1 VPADVGVNLSGSYDP
16 GLHSGAIHMEF
27 ANSASSPLTARA
39 LVALTEDSIYY
50 PATNGDVWHNHV
62 LRDYVPDQ
70 NGTMVTIPALG
81 QDTLTMSFVLDT
93 SWDAARCNVVVYLQ
107 NPTLQPDSSKP
118 VLQGGIVPVMQ
129 LSAVRDERRVGTA
142 AQELTVFPN
151 PCHGILQVR
160 NGSARQAVMIRDASG
175 RAVKE
180 LELGAGARAS
190 IDLFASPDG
199 VYFVSTR
206 GRANQS
212 AKFLLTR

>member
-16 GLHSGAIHMEF
+16 GLRNGRIHIEF

-39 LVALTEDSIYY
+39 LVAVTEDSIYY

-81 QDTLTMSFVLDT
+81 QDSLTLSFALDT

-107 NPTLQPDSSKP
+107 NPTLQPDSSMP
-118 VLQGGIVPVMQ
+118 VLQGGMVSVMQ
-129 LSAVRDERRVGTA
+129 LSAVRDERPAGTA
-142 AQELTVFPN
+142 VQELAVFPN

-160 NGSARQAVMIRDASG
+160 NGSAQQAFVIRDASG
-175 RAVKE
+175 RTVRE
-180 LELGAGARAS
+180 LELGADAGAS
-190 IDLFASPDG
+190 IDLSASPDG
-199 VYFVSTR
+199 VFFVSTL
-206 GRANQS
+206 GRTNQS